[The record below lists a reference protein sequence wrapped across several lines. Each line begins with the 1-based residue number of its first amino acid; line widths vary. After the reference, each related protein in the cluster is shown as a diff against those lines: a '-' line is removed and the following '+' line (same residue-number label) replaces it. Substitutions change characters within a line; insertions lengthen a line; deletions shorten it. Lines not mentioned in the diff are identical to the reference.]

1 MHLQPSGV
9 LDIRCVRP
17 TERVRSRE
25 EGDLMMLC
33 SVRPFHP
40 SLIPL
45 FHWFRLHIRGE
56 KKHSFVPVQHHLNSC
71 QALKLLRFYHVVES
85 IHVVCDLVSVFL
97 ILQ

>member
-9 LDIRCVRP
+9 LDIRCERP

-45 FHWFRLHIRGE
+45 FHWFRLHIRGGKALFCACAAPLE
-56 KKHSFVPVQHHLNSC
+56 FMSGTEIVKILSC
-71 QALKLLRFYHVVES
+71 
-85 IHVVCDLVSVFL
+85 C
-97 ILQ
+97 